1 VYVRRVKDQVLDFGH
16 RGWLYE
22 ESFLF
27 YDFQTD
33 SLWVQAT
40 GQAVHGPFK
49 GTSLERL
56 PATHTT
62 WSQWRRLHP
71 ETRVL
76 GRFDHVEFWRDSY
89 SSYYETGTGI
99 KYQRHAALHFGL
111 AVVLAGEQ
119 KLFPFAE
126 LEKTT
131 IVHDQ
136 IDGQPVFV
144 VFHKPSRTAVA
155 FARRLHGVPVDFE
168 VLKTDDD
175 VILRDR
181 STQSRWSGLTGVC
194 LDGPLKGTA
203 LRQLNT
209 TVFVI
214 ENWSLH
220 YPQGSVYKAPHHH

>member
-40 GQAVHGPFK
+40 GEAVHGPLK
-49 GTSLERL
+49 GTVLERL

-76 GRFDHVEFWRDSY
+76 SHPNSIDFWRDSY
-89 SSYYETGTGI
+89 SRYYETGAGI
-99 KYQRHAALHFGL
+99 KYQRHAPLHFGL
-111 AVVLAGEQ
+111 AVVLKDQQ
-119 KLFPFAE
+119 KLYPFTE

-131 IVHDQ
+131 IVQDQ
-136 IDGQPVFV
+136 VNGQPVIV

-155 FARRLHGVPVDFE
+155 FSRRMEKETVEFA
-168 VLKTDDD
+168 VLKTDED
-175 VILRDR
+175 VILRD
-181 STQSRWSGLTGVC
+181 SLTQSRWSGLTGAC
-194 LDGPLKGTA
+194 LDGPKKGTA
-203 LRQLNT
+203 LSQLNT
-209 TVFVI
+209 TVFVV
-214 ENWSLH
+214 ENWPPH
-220 YPQGSVYKAPHHH
+220 YPKGAVYQVPQGQ